1 MYFCNLLLL
10 SYRNSVVYMKKLIL
24 ILTCIFFSA
33 VTIFSQTINI
43 TGTVVDESNEPVI
56 GATVSLK
63 ESKQVGTVTNIEGKF
78 KLSVPAKSKSIVV
91 SYIGMKAQVLEIKPV
106 MKITLHSDEQQLQE
120 VVVTGMQ
127 KMDKRLFTGATAKI
141 DAKDA
146 KLDGV
151 ADISRALEGKAAGVS
166 VQNISGTFGTAPK
179 IRVRGATSIYG
190 NSKPLWVVDGVV
202 MEDAV
207 DVSVDQLSSGDA
219 VTLISSAIAGLN
231 ADDIESFQILKD
243 GSATSIYGARAMSG
257 VIVVTTKRGQAGVSK
272 INYTGEFTFRQKPNY
287 SQYNISN
294 SQEQMGIYKEMEDK
308 GWLEMATV
316 ANSSSSGIYGKMYQL
331 INQYDA
337 TNGTYG
343 LINSVAAKN
352 AYLQEAEFRN
362 TNWFDL
368 LFSNTVMQNHA
379 VSISTGNDKAKF
391 YASLSVLEDPGWTKA
406 SSVERYTANANASI
420 NLSKNLSLNILT
432 SDSYRIQSA
441 PGTLSQQTDVVSG
454 EVKRDFDINPFSFA
468 MNTARTLDKN
478 QYYTRNYAPF
488 NIFNELDNNYINLK
502 IGDMKFQTEL
512 NWKAMRGLEF
522 NGLAAIRFQ
531 TTTQEHFIK
540 DHSNMAMAYRAGID
554 PEDATIR
561 ESNPYL
567 YTDKDNVNALPETVL
582 PKGGIYL
589 RNDYSMSQIDLRGSF
604 NYNGSVGDNDQHVFS
619 LFGGVETNST
629 DRNAVNFEGWGY
641 QYENGG
647 IPFIDYRLF
656 KQKSEENSFYYG
668 NSWTYLRS
676 FAAFA
681 SGTYAYES
689 KYVLNLTGRY
699 EGTNKLGKSNQSRWL
714 PTWNVSGA
722 WNVHEEKLDFIK
734 NLQPTLSH
742 LTLKV
747 SYSLTADRGPA
758 SVSNALPIFRPF
770 TPWRPFANVSES
782 GISLEDIE
790 NSELTYEKKHELNF
804 GTEIGLFNNKVN
816 LAVDVY
822 KRDNYDLI
830 GVIYTEGA
838 GGVIAK
844 MANVASMSSNGVEA
858 TLSTKNYESKEFSW
872 STDFTFSYSTNKI
885 TSLDS
890 RSNVIQLISG
900 NGYAML
906 GYPVRS
912 LFSIPFQGLNDEGLP
927 TFKNQNGQTTITG
940 IDFQDFKN
948 TGFLKYEGP
957 TDPTTTGG
965 FGNVFSYK
973 AFRLNV
979 FATYSF
985 GNVIRL
991 DPVFRVAYSDM
1002 TALPKEFKN
1011 RWTIPGDEA
1020 YTTIPVIASRRQ
1032 YYNDSQLSYAYNAY
1046 NYSTARI
1053 ADGGFV
1059 RLKEVS
1065 ISYDFPTAFLS
1076 KVKISNLQLKIQATN
1091 LCLLYADKKLN
1102 GQDPEFMNSGGV
1114 ASPMPQQYTVTL
1126 RMGI

>member
-1 MYFCNLLLL
+1 
-10 SYRNSVVYMKKLIL
+10 MKKLIL
-24 ILTCIFFSA
+24 LLFGIFLLIGFTSA
-33 VTIFSQTINI
+33 QTINI
-43 TGTVVDESNEPVI
+43 SGSVVDESGEPII
-56 GATVSLK
+56 GATISPK
-63 ESKQVGTVTNIEGKF
+63 GNGQAGTVTNIDGKF
-78 KLSVPAKSKSIVV
+78 SFSVSTKIKTVVV
-91 SYIGMKAQVLEIKPV
+91 SYIGMKSQELEIKPV
-106 MKITLHSDEQQLQE
+106 MKIKLYSDDKQLQE

-127 KMDKRLFTGATAKI
+127 KMDKRLFTGAATKI
-141 DAKDA
+141 DAANA

-151 ADISRALEGKAAGVS
+151 PDISRALEGKAAGVT

-257 VIVVTTKRGQAGVSK
+257 VIVVTTKKGQSGVSK
-272 INYTGEFTFRQKPNY
+272 INYTGEFTFRMKPNY

-308 GWLEMATV
+308 GWLEMATI

-331 INQYDA
+331 INQYNT

-343 LINSVAAKN
+343 LINSTAAKN
-352 AYLQEAEFRN
+352 AYLQQAEFRN

-368 LFSNTVMQNHA
+368 LFNNTLMQNHA
-379 VSISTGNDKAKF
+379 VSISTGNEKAKF
-391 YASLSVLEDPGWTKA
+391 YASVSVLEDPGWTKA
-406 SSVERYTANANASI
+406 SSVERYTANVNASI
-420 NLSKNLSLNILT
+420 NLSKNLTLNILT
-432 SDSYRIQSA
+432 NDSYRSQSA
-441 PGTLSQQTDVVSG
+441 PGTMSQQTDVVSG

-468 MNTARTLDKN
+468 MNTARTLDKD

-502 IGDMKFQTEL
+502 IGDLKFQTEL
-512 NWKAMRGLEF
+512 NWKVARGLEL

-540 DHSNMAMAYRAGID
+540 DHSNMAMAYRAGIF

-567 YTDKDNVNALPETVL
+567 YTDPDVVNALPMTIL

-589 RNDYSMSQIDLRGSF
+589 RSDYSMSQIDLRGTL
-604 NYNGSVGDNDQHVFS
+604 NYNGSIGKDDQHVFS

-641 QYENGG
+641 QYDNGG

-656 KQKSEENSFYYG
+656 KQKTEENSFYYG

-699 EGTNKLGKSNQSRWL
+699 EGTNKLGKSIQSRWL
-714 PTWNVSGA
+714 PTWNISGA
-722 WNVHEEKLDFIK
+722 WNVHEEKIDFIK
-734 NLQPTLSH
+734 NLYPVLSH
-742 LTLKV
+742 LTLKC

-758 SVSNALPIFRPF
+758 SVSNALAIFRPY
-770 TPWRPFANVSES
+770 TPWRPFADVSES

-804 GTEIGLFNNKVN
+804 GTEIGLFSNKIN

-822 KRDNYDLI
+822 SRNNYDLI
-830 GVIYTEGA
+830 GVIYTEGV

-858 TLSTKNYESKEFSW
+858 TLSTKNFETKDFTW
-872 STDFTFSYSTNKI
+872 STDFTFAFSTNKI
-885 TSLDS
+885 TRLDS

-900 NGYAML
+900 NGYAL
-906 GYPVRS
+906 KGYPVRS
-912 LFSIPFQGLNDEGLP
+912 LFSIPFAGLNDEGLP
-927 TFKNQNGQTTITG
+927 TFKNQAGETTITN

-973 AFRLNV
+973 AFRMNV
-979 FATYSF
+979 FLTYSF

-1020 YTTIPVIASRRQ
+1020 YTSIPVIASRRQ
-1032 YYNDSQLSYAYNAY
+1032 FYNDSQLSYAYNAY

-1053 ADGGFV
+1053 ADGGFI

-1065 ISYDFPTAFLS
+1065 LAYDFPGSFLS
-1076 KVKISNLQLKIQATN
+1076 KLKISNLQLKLQATN

-1114 ASPMPQQYTVTL
+1114 ASPMPQQFTL
-1126 RMGI
+1126 TFRMGI

>member
-1 MYFCNLLLL
+1 MYITRIKTKVLLLVL
-10 SYRNSVVYMKKLIL
+10 NLFFCVGIL
-24 ILTCIFFSA
+24 IAQNSKIE
-33 VTIFSQTINI
+33 
-43 TGTVVDESNEPVI
+43 GTVVDEKGEPVI
-56 GATVSLK
+56 GASIYPSGNAKL
-63 ESKQVGTVTNIEGKF
+63 GTISNIDGKF
-78 KLSVPAKSKSIVV
+78 KLELPAQYMKLQV
-91 SYIGMKAQVLEIKPV
+91 SCVGMISQEILIKPV
-106 MKITLHSDEQQLQE
+106 MKIVMNSNSQELKE

-127 KMDKRLFTGATAKI
+127 KMDKRLFTGATTKV
-141 DAKDA
+141 DADNA

-151 ADISRALEGKAAGVS
+151 PDISRALEGKAAGVS
-166 VQNISGTFGTAPK
+166 VQNVSGTFGTAPK

-257 VIVVTTKRGQAGVSK
+257 VIVVTTKKGQSGVSK
-272 INYTGEFTFRQKPNY
+272 INYTGEFTYRMKPSYRN
-287 SQYNISN
+287 YNICN

-308 GWLEMATV
+308 GWLEFSSI

-331 INQYDA
+331 MNQYNS

-343 LINSVAAKN
+343 LPNTQAAINS
-352 AYLQEAEFRN
+352 YLQQAEFRN
-362 TNWFDL
+362 TNWFNL
-368 LFSNTVMQNHA
+368 LFNNTVMQNHA
-379 VSISTGNDKAKF
+379 ISISTGNEKVKF

-420 NLSKNLSLNILT
+420 NLSKSLSLNILT
-432 SDSYRIQSA
+432 NNSFRSQSA
-441 PGTLSQQTDVVSG
+441 PGTMSQQTDVVSG

-468 MNTARTLDKN
+468 MNTARTLDPA

-488 NIFNELDNNYINLK
+488 NIFNELDNNYINLN

-512 NWKAMRGLEF
+512 NWKLIRGLEI
-522 NGLAAIRFQ
+522 NGLAAIRYQ

-567 YTDKDNVNALPETVL
+567 YTDPDIVNALPETVL

-589 RNDYSMSQIDLRGSF
+589 RNDYSMKQIDLRGSF
-604 NYNGSVGDNDQHVFS
+604 TFNRSIGKNDQHIFS
-619 LFGGVETNST
+619 LFGGVESNST

-641 QYENGG
+641 QYDNGG
-647 IPFIDYRLF
+647 IPFIDYHLF
-656 KQKSEENSFYYG
+656 KQKGEENSVYYG
-668 NSWTYLRS
+668 NSWTYVRS
-676 FAAFA
+676 LAGFA

-699 EGTNKLGKSNQSRWL
+699 EGTNKLGKSLQARWL
-714 PTWNVSGA
+714 PTWNVAGA
-722 WNVHEEKLDFIK
+722 WNVHEEKWNFIK
-734 NLQPTLSH
+734 NLYPVLSH
-742 LTLKV
+742 LTLKA
-747 SYSLTADRGPA
+747 SYSLTADRGP
-758 SVSNALPIFRPF
+758 SNVSNAEPIFRPY
-770 TPWRPFANVSES
+770 TPWRPFSNVSES

-804 GTEIGLFNNKVN
+804 GTEIGMFSNKIN

-822 KRDNYDLI
+822 NRNNYDLI

-844 MANVASMSSNGVEA
+844 LANVASMSSNGVEA
-858 TLSTKNYESKEFSW
+858 TLSTKNFESKEFSW
-872 STDFTFSYSTNKI
+872 STDFTFSFSANRI
-885 TSLDS
+885 TKLDS
-890 RSNVIQLISG
+890 RSNVIQLVSG
-900 NGYAML
+900 NGYAL
-906 GYPVRS
+906 KGYPVRA
-912 LFSIPFQGLNDEGLP
+912 LFSIPFMGLNDEGLP
-927 TFKNQNGQTTITG
+927 TFKNQKGEITTTD

-965 FGNVFSYK
+965 FGNVFTYK

-985 GNVIRL
+985 GNKIRL
-991 DPVFRVAYSDM
+991 DPVFRVSYSDM

-1011 RWTIPGDEA
+1011 RWVIPGDEA
-1020 YTTIPVIASRRQ
+1020 ITNIPVIASRRQ
-1032 YYNDSQLSYAYNAY
+1032 FYNDSQLSYAYNAY

-1053 ADGGFV
+1053 ADGGFI

-1065 ISYDFPTAFLS
+1065 FSYDVPTAFLS
-1076 KVKISNLQLKIQATN
+1076 KIKISNLQLKVQATN

-1114 ASPMPQQYTVTL
+1114 ASPMPQQYTLTL

>member
-63 ESKQVGTVTNIEGKF
+63 DNKQVGAVTNIEGKF

-337 TNGTYG
+337 TNGTSG

-488 NIFNELDNNYINLK
+488 NIFGELDNNYINLK